1 MPYTVL
7 KSTYNLMVAGLG
19 HVTLLIFASRQLDL
33 LSRALD
39 LVSRALDFLIEPR
52 DENNKS
58 VCPKQATVQSR
69 WTADFYSLRASA
81 SYCFYKSTYD

>member
-1 MPYTVL
+1 
-7 KSTYNLMVAGLG
+7 MVAGLG
-19 HVTLLIFASRQLDL
+19 HITLLMFASRQLDL

-58 VCPKQATVQSR
+58 VCPKQSTVQFR
-69 WTADFYSLRASA
+69 
-81 SYCFYKSTYD
+81 